1 MLNVFESVSSNKTKS
16 TIIMVLFVAFVSV
29 SAYFIS
35 LAFGWRGSSLSFLG
49 LAFIFS
55 GLGSLA
61 SYYWSD
67 KIILGMSGAHPAD
80 PQKNRV
86 FYSVAQNLSL
96 AASLPMPKLYI
107 IVDTALNAFATG
119 RDPQHAVVCA
129 TSGLLSRLSRTELEG
144 VIGHELSHVA
154 NYDIRLM
161 SIVTIL
167 VGTLTLLG
175 DWLIRSRWSLSRD
188 DDSRSGAGQIGM
200 LIGLVL
206 ALISP
211 LIAQLIQLAISRRRE
226 FLADA
231 FSAKLTRQP
240 SGLISALTKLGADTE
255 PLEAANKAT
264 AHLYIT
270 NPLKNHHDLIGWFSG
285 LFNTHPPLDHRI
297 QALQR
302 MS

>member
-1 MLNVFESVSSNKTKS
+1 MTNVFESVSSNKTKS

-35 LAFGWRGSSLSFLG
+35 LAFGWQGSAPSFMG

-67 KIILGMSGAHPAD
+67 KIILTMSGAHPAS
-80 PQKNRV
+80 PQTDRL

-96 AASLPMPKLYI
+96 AASVPMPRLFI
-107 IVDTALNAFATG
+107 IEDTALNAFATG

-129 TSGLLSRLSRTELEG
+129 TSGLLSKLNRTELEG

-161 SIVTIL
+161 SVVSIL

-175 DWLIRSRWSLSRD
+175 DWLIRSRWSMSRD
-188 DDSRSGAGQIGM
+188 NDRGSGAGQIGM

-206 ALISP
+206 ALLSP

-240 SGLISALTKLGADTE
+240 SGLISALHKLGADTE
-255 PLEAANKAT
+255 QLEAANKAT

-270 NPLKNHHDLIGWFSG
+270 NPLKNHHDMVGWFSG
-285 LFNTHPPLDHRI
+285 LFNTHPPLAQRI
-297 QALQR
+297 QALEL